1 MPNLFD
7 PINLAGLHLANRIV
21 MAPMTRAR
29 ARSGVADE
37 QTALYYK
44 QRASAGLIIS
54 EGIPVSLEGT
64 GFLFIPGLYTDEQ
77 EAGWRGVTR
86 AVHEAGGRIF
96 AQLWHVG
103 RMSHRSLQPS
113 AGSPVSSVARTAV
126 GATAYGWMEAGVPG
140 VVAADTPRALLTS
153 EIPRLVDDFRRAARR
168 AMDAGF
174 DGVELHAA
182 NAYLFEQFIN
192 GELNTRADAYGGS
205 IENRIRLLLE
215 TIDAM
220 SDEIGSGKIGVRITP
235 FGRMSDMKGFAD
247 EADTWLAVA
256 HALSRRDLAYLHC
269 SDKDGMADAGVPS
282 GFGSEFRRA
291 YQGTLI
297 SAGGFTLQDAQAA
310 VMSSSLDMVAFG
322 RPFIS
327 NPDFVERV
335 RNGWPLKEADRATFY
350 GPHGPKGYTDYLRY
364 EESEICAACT

>member
-1 MPNLFD
+1 MPTLFD
-7 PINLAGLHLANRIV
+7 PINLAGLRLPNRIV

-29 ARSGVADE
+29 ARSGVPDAE
-37 QTALYYK
+37 TALYYH

-54 EGIPVSLEGT
+54 EGIPVSQEGT
-64 GFLFIPGLYTDEQ
+64 GFLFVPGLYTDEQ
-77 EAGWRGVTR
+77 QAGWGGVTR

-103 RMSHRSLQPS
+103 RMSHQSLQPH
-113 AGSPVSSVARTAV
+113 GGKPVSSVARAAA
-126 GATAYGWMEAGVPG
+126 GASAYGWLEAGVAGMVP
-140 VVAADTPRALLTS
+140 ADTPRALEAT
-153 EIPRLVDDFRRAARR
+153 EIPRLVADFRRAARR

-192 GELNTRADAYGGS
+192 GELNTRTDAYGGS

-220 SDEIGSGKIGVRITP
+220 SEEIGSKSIGVRITP

-256 HALSRRDLAYLHC
+256 HALNRRGLAYLHC
-269 SDKDGMADAGVPS
+269 SDKDGMADTAVPR
-282 GFGSEFRRA
+282 EFASAFRSA
-291 YQGTLI
+291 YQGTLV
-297 SAGGFTLQDAQAA
+297 SAGGFTLEGAQAA
-310 VMSSSLDMVAFG
+310 VQSTSLDMVAFG

-327 NPDFVERV
+327 NPDFVERM
-335 RNGWPLKEADRATFY
+335 RNGWPLEEADRATFY
-350 GPHGPKGYTDYLRY
+350 GPHGAKGYTDYTRY
-364 EESEICAACT
+364 MDPALCDEG